1 MIEVTDQSTVLLAGD
16 THGNTSHIRYLHDM
30 ADREGCEY
38 IFQVGDFGCL
48 DYEDSPLALVVKKSQ
63 ASRAGGALELS
74 GGIADDTMD
83 TRDWEDMLLRYLESA
98 GFPDPQD
105 TPRWYAVPIYG

>member
-1 MIEVTDQSTVLLAGD
+1 MSRSLKVAVFYGYLFDNEDVSEEIVDG
-16 THGNTSHIRYLHDM
+16 HIPAELDWQY
-30 ADREGCEY
+30 
-38 IFQVGDFGCL
+38 FGCL